1 MSLREE
7 ILEQPQLVGRL
18 LANQWDHIQMVAAEI
33 RKREVNF
40 IFLSARGTS
49 DHAGLYAKYL
59 WGAYNRLPIAL
70 AAPSLFSVYKQPPQ
84 LKNALVLG
92 ISQSGKSPDIVS
104 VIAEGR
110 KQGALTLSLTNAPQS
125 PMAEASEYHVNVMA
139 GPELAV
145 AATKS
150 YTAQLLS
157 IALLSV
163 ALGED
168 KERLEAITRLP
179 QALQA
184 VLDMEES
191 IANFAKRYRFMNQ
204 CVICGRGYNYAT
216 AYEWSL
222 KLKEMTYIVSEPYSS
237 ADFRHG
243 PIAIVNQG
251 FPVFAVMPSGAVYDD
266 LLGLVK
272 SLKQENQVD
281 LLVVSDQQEAL
292 DMADVAIPLPQDIP
306 EWLSPVASILAGQL
320 FTYYLTEAKGFNTK
334 SPRGLNKVTLTQ

>member
-1 MSLREE
+1 MSLRDE
-7 ILEQPQLVGRL
+7 IMEQPQLAGRL
-18 LANQWDHIQMVAAEI
+18 LANQWDHIQRVAEEI
-33 RKREVNF
+33 RQREINF

-70 AAPSLFSVYKQPPQ
+70 AAPSLFSIYNQPPQ

-110 KQGALTLSLTNAPQS
+110 KQGAMTLSLTNAPQS

-139 GPELAV
+139 GPEVAV

-163 ALGED
+163 ALADD
-168 KERLEAITRLP
+168 KERLEEIAALP

-191 IANFAKRYRFMNQ
+191 IANHAKRYRFMNQ
-204 CVICGRGYNYAT
+204 CVVCGRGYNFAT
-216 AYEWSL
+216 AYEWAL
-222 KLKEMTYIVSEPYSS
+222 KLKEMTYVVSEAYSS

-251 FPVFAVMPSGAVYDD
+251 FPVFAVMPSGAVYAD
-266 LLGLVK
+266 LLALVK
-272 SLKQENQVD
+272 NLKENHQAD

-292 DMADVAIPLPQDIP
+292 DLADVAIALPQDIP
-306 EWLSPVASILAGQL
+306 EWLSPIAAILAGQL
-320 FTYYLTEAKGFNTK
+320 FTYYLTQAKGFDAE

>member
-18 LANQWDHIQMVAAEI
+18 LANQWDHMQMVAEEI
-33 RKREVNF
+33 HRREVNF
-40 IFLSARGTS
+40 VFLSARGTS

-59 WGAYNRLPIAL
+59 WGAYNKLPIAL
-70 AAPSLFSVYKQPPQ
+70 AAPSLFSVYNQPPQ

-92 ISQSGKSPDIVS
+92 ISQSGESPDIVS

-110 KQGALTLSLTNAPQS
+110 KQGNMTLSLTNAPHS

-184 VLDMEES
+184 VLDLEES
-191 IANFAKRYRFMNQ
+191 IANFAGRYRFMNQ

-222 KLKEMTYIVSEPYSS
+222 KLKEMTYIVSVPYSS

-272 SLKQENQVD
+272 SLKQENLVD
-281 LLVVSDQQEAL
+281 LLVISDRQEAL
-292 DMADVAIPLPQDIP
+292 DLADVAIPLPQDIP
-306 EWLSPVASILAGQL
+306 EWLSPIASILAGQL
-320 FTYYLTEAKGFNTK
+320 FAYYLTKAKGFNAE
-334 SPRGLNKVTLTQ
+334 SLRGLNKVTLTQ

>member
-7 ILEQPQLVGRL
+7 IMEQPQLVGRL
-18 LANQWDHIQMVAAEI
+18 LANQWDPIQSVAKEI
-33 RKREVNF
+33 KKREANF

-59 WGAYNRLPIAL
+59 LGAYNRIPIAL
-70 AAPSLFSVYKQPPQ
+70 AAPSLFSIYDQPPL

-104 VIAEGR
+104 VIKEGR
-110 KQGALTLSLTNAPQS
+110 EQGALTLSLTNAPQS
-125 PMAEASEYHVNVMA
+125 PMAQESELHVNVMA

-163 ALGED
+163 ALDGD

-179 QALQA
+179 KAMQA
-184 VLDMEES
+184 VLDLEER
-191 IANFAKRYRFMNQ
+191 IASYAKRYRFMNQ

-216 AYEWSL
+216 AYEWAL
-222 KLKEMTYIVSEPYSS
+222 KLKEMSYIVSEPYSS

-243 PIAIVNQG
+243 PIAIVSQG

-272 SLKQENQVD
+272 GLKQDNKVD
-281 LLVVSDQQEAL
+281 LLVISDQQEAL
-292 DMADVAIPLPQDIP
+292 GLADVAIPLPQDIP
-306 EWLSPVASILAGQL
+306 EWLSPIVSILAGQL
-320 FTYYLTEAKGFNTK
+320 FAYYLTEAKGFNTE
-334 SPRGLNKVTLTQ
+334 SPRGLNKVTMTQ